1 MKELEP
7 IKKNERKN
15 QFENKKKRCEFL
27 KRRMDELFDGEI
39 ESNGK

>member
-7 IKKNERKN
+7 IKKMNGKINLRT
-15 QFENKKKRCEFL
+15 KKRCEFL
-27 KRRMDELFDGEI
+27 QRRMDELFDGEI